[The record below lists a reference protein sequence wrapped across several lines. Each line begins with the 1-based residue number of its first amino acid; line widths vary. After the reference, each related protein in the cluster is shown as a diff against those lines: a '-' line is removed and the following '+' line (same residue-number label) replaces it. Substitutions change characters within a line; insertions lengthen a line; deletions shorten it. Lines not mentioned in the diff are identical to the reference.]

1 VDPPPDAIFR
11 GAFRR
16 STLIRNAVTDHEL
29 RTPSWRHPHHGRYA
43 WSGTDPETPAQRI
56 LEAVSLLTDRCV
68 LGGWAAA
75 FLHGATDLDGRSW
88 FGLLEPVLF
97 VLPYERRI
105 RRAGIRPIRAPL
117 APDDVVEIG
126 GVQVTA
132 ALRTCFDLMRLRTVE
147 DAVVAADAMLRA
159 NVVTVEALT
168 DYVHRHTGWRGVGT
182 ARVAVDLVDGAAAS
196 CPESRLRLLWVVD
209 AGLPHPQVNRPVFDP
224 AGVLLGVPDLLD
236 LESGLV
242 GEYDGA
248 VHRDARRHAADNVR
262 EERLESH
269 GLTVVRAT
277 AIDLTH
283 KRAQSAQRLRDGY
296 RRAMARNRRL
306 DRWTV
311 EPPETPWFVG
321 P

>member
-1 VDPPPDAIFR
+1 MEPPPDAIFR

-29 RTPSWRHPHHGRYA
+29 RAPSWRHVHHNRYA
-43 WSGTDPETPAQRI
+43 WSGTDPEAPAQRI
-56 LEAVSLLTDRCV
+56 LEAVSLLTEGCV

-75 FLHGATDLDGRSW
+75 FLHGATDLDGRNW
-88 FGLLEPVLF
+88 FGRLEPVLF

-117 APDDVVEIG
+117 APADVVEIG

-132 ALRTCFDLMRLRTVE
+132 PLRTCFDLMRLRTVE

-159 NVVTVEALT
+159 EVVTVEAVT
-168 DYVHRHTGWRGVGT
+168 EYVHRHAGWRGVGT
-182 ARVAVDLVDGAAAS
+182 ARAAVHLADGAAAS
-196 CPESRLRLLWVVD
+196 CPESRLRVLWVVD
-209 AGLPHPQVNRPVFDP
+209 AGLPRPAVNRPVFNPD
-224 AGVLLGVPDLLD
+224 GVLLGVPDLLD
-236 LESGLV
+236 EESGLV

-277 AIDLTH
+277 AIDLQH
-283 KRAQSAQRLRDGY
+283 NRARLAQRLRDGH
-296 RRAMARNRRL
+296 RRAAARNRRL
-306 DRWTV
+306 DRWTADPA
-311 EPPETPWFVG
+311 EAPWFV
-321 P
+321 